1 MQAIKCFQT
10 HISGPVLL
18 ISALCA
24 FSWNVVTDSIPAY
37 KDPYTNKDIFWNIVW
52 VFLRLGS
59 MPINPKVSSSSY
71 MVTNLAHNESN

>member
-10 HISGPVLL
+10 HISGLVLL

-37 KDPYTNKDIFWNIVW
+37 KDPYTNKDLFLKYRVGVPEAGFDANKPEGLIIFLHGYKSRTQRI
-52 VFLRLGS
+52 
-59 MPINPKVSSSSY
+59 
-71 MVTNLAHNESN
+71 E

>member
-37 KDPYTNKDIFWNIVW
+37 KDPYTNKDIF
-52 VFLRLGS
+52 
-59 MPINPKVSSSSY
+59 
-71 MVTNLAHNESN
+71 